1 MGAAK
6 IFRKYFRENHAG
18 ISGIMAKCLCRNQI
32 SCLAGQKRR
41 KFMPLAQLP
50 PMGWNSWNTFGW
62 QINEQLILEMADLMA
77 SQGYRE
83 AGYEYL
89 VIDDCW
95 SLRERG
101 KDGRIVPDPEKFP
114 HGMKAVA
121 DYVHSKG
128 LKFGMYSCAGVR
140 TCAGYPGS
148 YDHEFV
154 DAQTFAD
161 WGVDFLKYDFCNFPQ
176 SGNCKA
182 RYLTMSMALK
192 ATGREIL
199 FSACNWG
206 MEEPGE
212 WMRAIGAHMY
222 RSTGDIMDNFVSFTD
237 IVKSQL
243 KKLCMSGNHCFN
255 DMDMLTVGMEGKGNV
270 GLGKVCSYEE
280 YRLQFVLWC
289 LCGVPLMMGADLRTL
304 APEYRALMLNPALLR
319 INQDAECRPP
329 YIVRR
334 DSVCIPNPDDAQAP
348 WTHPADTAFVLLRH
362 LTDNEFALFYA
373 NLSDADA
380 EVHCEMADMGL
391 PVTGGVALDMTDVFS
406 GEHLGPQK
414 DSFNPHIKAHDCRLF
429 LCHLVKDNA

>member
-1 MGAAK
+1 
-6 IFRKYFRENHAG
+6 
-18 ISGIMAKCLCRNQI
+18 
-32 SCLAGQKRR
+32 
-41 KFMPLAQLP
+41 MPLAQLP

-62 QINEQLILEMADLMA
+62 QINEQLIFEMADLMA

-114 HGMKAVA
+114 HGMKEVA

-348 WTHPADTAFVLLRH
+348 WAHPADTAFVLLRH

-429 LCHLVKDNA
+429 LCHLVKDNARMYAVPSGAAKRGNCADEEAD